1 MPMKVSVIIP
11 AAGQGRRME
20 AGVSKQFLLL
30 GGEPILKRTL
40 EVFLNEPSVSAVTLV
55 VPEADVEAVSG
66 EFGGGRGKLSEV
78 VAGGKERQDSVHNG
92 LKSLSADTDVVLV
105 HDGVRP
111 FVTPQMIRAAARAAL
126 DHGAAVAAIPVND
139 TLKRVDVRG
148 VIEGGVSREGLWRMQ
163 TPQAFRYPLL
173 LRAFDKAR
181 QDGFYGTDEVSLV
194 ERLGQEVFVVAG
206 AESNIKITRPEDLA
220 LAEILLVARS

>member
-66 EFGGGRGKLSEV
+66 EFGGGRGKLSGV

-139 TLKRVDVRG
+139 TLKRVDARG
-148 VIEGGVSREGLWRMQ
+148 VIDGGVSREGLWRMQ

>member
-1 MPMKVSVIIP
+1 MKVSVIIP

-78 VAGGKERQDSVHNG
+78 VVGGKERQDSVHNG

-139 TLKRVDVRG
+139 TLKRVDARG
-148 VIEGGVSREGLWRMQ
+148 VIDGGVSREGLWRMQ

>member
-1 MPMKVSVIIP
+1 MKVSVIIP

-139 TLKRVDVRG
+139 TLKRVDARG
-148 VIEGGVSREGLWRMQ
+148 VIDGGVSREGLWRMQ

>member
-139 TLKRVDVRG
+139 TLKRVDARG
-148 VIEGGVSREGLWRMQ
+148 VIDGGVSREGLWRMQ

>member
-1 MPMKVSVIIP
+1 
-11 AAGQGRRME
+11 
-20 AGVSKQFLLL
+20 
-30 GGEPILKRTL
+30 
-40 EVFLNEPSVSAVTLV
+40 
-55 VPEADVEAVSG
+55 
-66 EFGGGRGKLSEV
+66 
-78 VAGGKERQDSVHNG
+78 
-92 LKSLSADTDVVLV
+92 
-105 HDGVRP
+105 
-111 FVTPQMIRAAARAAL
+111 
-126 DHGAAVAAIPVND
+126 
-139 TLKRVDVRG
+139 
-148 VIEGGVSREGLWRMQ
+148 MQ